1 MCQDFF
7 NNISSIW
14 SDFRTL
20 FSCKKSLCKS
30 RKFKI
35 ILLLKFRDYGG
46 KFMPWERISWM
57 VCNFS
62 ACGFHL
68 KYGRPSCRQSLSPE
82 LASPAN
88 VVCANQEVFREPDIQ
103 IYFFLDFRDLTKMST
118 PPVSYLVVP
127 FFIFFSIL
135 T

>member
-1 MCQDFF
+1 
-7 NNISSIW
+7 
-14 SDFRTL
+14 
-20 FSCKKSLCKS
+20 
-30 RKFKI
+30 
-35 ILLLKFRDYGG
+35 
-46 KFMPWERISWM
+46 M

-68 KYGRPSCRQSLSPE
+68 KYGRASYRLSLSPE

-88 VVCANQEVFREPDIQ
+88 VVCVNQEVFREPDIQ

-118 PPVSYLVVP
+118 PPVSYLVVL